1 MKTPILFSFLLVLA
15 VPLSA
20 QSLPDWMS
28 GEWDGLGNQSNTQTQ
43 WVTWM
48 TFFKN
53 HKTPQVEY
61 PDLEC
66 EGYWEFQYREGDY
79 WVFRERVTENSGQC
93 AENDW
98 VYVRYKSEDELE
110 VQYAHSWG
118 KDQIIARLT
127 LRKRPRA

>member
-20 QSLPDWMS
+20 QSLPDWMY